1 MSEMLPVDRDVFQ
14 QRMSDNFVAELLL
27 RGDKTPDE
35 VATEFGTRNAG
46 VLAWLG
52 EARQDEILR
61 FGMQEAGVDLS
72 HWINAEGR

>member
-1 MSEMLPVDRDVFQ
+1 MSNLPPVDRDAFQ
-14 QRMSDNFVAELLL
+14 AHMSEQFVAHLLL

-35 VATEFGTRNAG
+35 VAREFGTHNAG

-61 FGMQEAGVDLS
+61 DGMREANVDLS
-72 HWINAEGR
+72 HWINAKE